1 MCLSQLLDLAA
12 GTLLVAPQ
20 AGQLLNV
27 RQIETQVL
35 GANNKVQGI
44 QVLILVDAVA
54 IGGTVTIQESGCSG
68 YLVSP
73 RDTVV
78 ETAFLDVAWSALAVR
93 MAATALVVV
102 LVSWSVGAFGPLIG
116 GALAGLPMVLGPGFY
131 FLSQQFPADYVQQ
144 AATYA
149 VYSLSATQ
157 LFLLLIILCA
167 PTLSPWRTLLCAV
180 AGWAVAALLLS
191 FMPVQPVL
199 GLALF
204 IAVTAFSLRVSRRLA
219 GMKGTSKA
227 KAGWGLLIFRGA
239 LAGLLVAIVTTSSS
253 LLGPSLSG
261 LIMAFPIGYTV
272 VAVTIHQ
279 TLGAASLVATLRSA
293 LWGTGSLAGFCTTL
307 ALTFTHLHW
316 LTALLL
322 AAAVSIAITLLL
334 VFRPWARRG

>member
-1 MCLSQLLDLAA
+1 M
-12 GTLLVAPQ
+12 
-20 AGQLLNV
+20 
-27 RQIETQVL
+27 
-35 GANNKVQGI
+35 
-44 QVLILVDAVA
+44 
-54 IGGTVTIQESGCSG
+54 
-68 YLVSP
+68 
-73 RDTVV
+73 
-78 ETAFLDVAWSALAVR
+78 ETAFLDIAWSALAVR

-180 AGWAVAALLLS
+180 AGWAVVALLLS

-219 GMKGTSKA
+219 GMKGSSKA

>member
-1 MCLSQLLDLAA
+1 
-12 GTLLVAPQ
+12 
-20 AGQLLNV
+20 
-27 RQIETQVL
+27 
-35 GANNKVQGI
+35 
-44 QVLILVDAVA
+44 
-54 IGGTVTIQESGCSG
+54 
-68 YLVSP
+68 
-73 RDTVV
+73 
-78 ETAFLDVAWSALAVR
+78 
-93 MAATALVVV
+93 
-102 LVSWSVGAFGPLIG
+102 
-116 GALAGLPMVLGPGFY
+116 MVLGPGFY

-219 GMKGTSKA
+219 GMKGSSKA

-307 ALTFTHLHW
+307 ALTGLRSST
-316 LTALLL
+316 TNVQIAGNMQARQEVV
-322 AAAVSIAITLLL
+322 AAAQMLIGGAVMLVAGWLIGERFAGMPTLKGTLAVAYLASFGSIVAFSAYMWLLHNVRPALAGSYPYVNPVVAVLLGAWLANEHFSGRELVAMAVILSAVVAITL
-334 VFRPWARRG
+334 ARAGAKKAVGKPAAGTAA